1 MPGLFE
7 ETDTRNRKLAKSLA
21 IFAACGAAA
30 FGSLCHADDSI
41 GRAGMLAHSCTVCH
55 GTEGNGSLSI
65 PKIRGLDRTDIAQS
79 LKGFR
84 SGEER
89 QTIMGR
95 IAKAF
100 TDEEIE
106 LLATYYAAL

>member
-1 MPGLFE
+1 M
-7 ETDTRNRKLAKSLA
+7 RNRKRGNILAVVAS
-21 IFAACGAAA
+21 CGGVA
-30 FGSLCHADDSI
+30 FGSLCHAEDGI
-41 GRAGMLAHSCTVCH
+41 GRAASLAHSCTVCH
-55 GTEGNGSLSI
+55 GTEGKGSLSI
-65 PKIRGLDRTDIAQS
+65 PKIRGLDRKDIAQS

-95 IAKAF
+95 LAKEF

-106 LLATYYAAL
+106 LLASYFSALR

>member
-1 MPGLFE
+1 M
-7 ETDTRNRKLAKSLA
+7 RNRRLGNALA
-21 IFAACGAAA
+21 FVACCGGFA
-30 FGSLCHADDSI
+30 FGPLCHADDGI
-41 GRAGMLAHSCTVCH
+41 GRAAILAHSCTVCH

-65 PKIRGLDRTDIAQS
+65 PKIRGLDYTDIAQS

-95 IAKAF
+95 IAKMF

-106 LLATYYAAL
+106 LLASYYSALR

>member
-1 MPGLFE
+1 MCG
-7 ETDTRNRKLAKSLA
+7 RKFANVLA
-21 IFAACGAAA
+21 IVASCGGFA
-30 FGSLCHADDSI
+30 FGSLCHADEGI
-41 GRAGMLAHSCTVCH
+41 GRAAMLAHSCTVCH
-55 GTEGNGSLSI
+55 GTEGMGSLSI
-65 PKIRGLDRTDIAQS
+65 PKIRGLDRLDIAQS

-100 TDEEIE
+100 TDEDIE
-106 LLATYYAAL
+106 LLASYFSVPQ